1 MNEITKGTRII
12 NYLVDIIVI
21 SILVGVLNRLSQYVR
36 PMIVYYAVYLSY
48 YFLFEYF
55 LGQTLGK
62 MITRTQIVGRNNAK
76 PGFIRVMYRTI
87 LRLNPFDVLSYLFGQ
102 EQGGHDLLS
111 KTRLTIKA
119 RK

>member
-12 NYLVDIIVI
+12 NYLIDIIVI
-21 SILVGVLNRLSQYVR
+21 SILSGVLNMLSHFVR
-36 PMIVYYAVYLSY
+36 PLMVYYVVYLSY

-55 LGQTLGK
+55 RGQTLGK
-62 MITRTQIVGRNNAK
+62 MITNTIIVDINNSK
-76 PGFIRVMYRTI
+76 PGLMKILYRTI
-87 LRLNPFDVLSYLFGQ
+87 LRLNPFDAFSYLFGQ

-111 KTRLTIKA
+111 KTRLKIKV